1 MKLDTASS
9 GIKREKDDSDEEV
22 TIIPQSQLRPDQLKS
37 IKPDP
42 ESPALQQSFKLE
54 GGNHHR
60 GPHYRHREREGRWRS
75 RSRSPSPR
83 RKRHSRLPRHIIS
96 DAHMLNTYVISSTHT
111 LESYPFF
118 DLMILSSSTI
128 TPFTK
133 LHSFYEISS
142 FIKSVIG
149 R

>member
-1 MKLDTASS
+1 MCGRYGFLFLRRTLLRIIAEKIANSSLIYLKFDTASS

-54 GGNHHR
+54 GGNHNR

-111 LESYPFF
+111 L
-118 DLMILSSSTI
+118 
-128 TPFTK
+128 
-133 LHSFYEISS
+133 
-142 FIKSVIG
+142 
-149 R
+149 

>member
-1 MKLDTASS
+1 MCGRYGFLFLRRTLLRIIAEKIAKSSLIYLKFDTASS

-96 DAHMLNTYVISSTHT
+96 DAHMLN
-111 LESYPFF
+111 
-118 DLMILSSSTI
+118 
-128 TPFTK
+128 K
-133 LHSFYEISS
+133 
-142 FIKSVIG
+142 
-149 R
+149 

>member
-1 MKLDTASS
+1 MKFGAASS

-75 RSRSPSPR
+75 RSRSPR
-83 RKRHSRLPRHIIS
+83 RQNNDKLRSK
-96 DAHMLNTYVISSTHT
+96 DAHYIKKERQEDNYHSAKVKSEPIEVNRKSFGSAAALGKLTTV
-111 LESYPFF
+111 
-118 DLMILSSSTI
+118 
-128 TPFTK
+128 FTS
-133 LHSFYEISS
+133 H
-142 FIKSVIG
+142 V
-149 R
+149 